1 MVRPERVHLEVVNN
15 NVPRTAGEAP
25 IATVERVTFSGSSLL
40 VAVRCAG
47 MAVSAEVPNDDSV
60 PDLSPGD
67 HHASCRCDH
76 SA

>member
-15 NVPRTAGEAP
+15 NAPRTAGEAP

-47 MAVSAEVPNDDSV
+47 MAVS
-60 PDLSPGD
+60 
-67 HHASCRCDH
+67 
-76 SA
+76 